1 MISEV
6 FTLQGIIV
14 FLACYIIGSFPTA
27 YILVRLKSQKDIT
40 KEGSGNVGTLNSFQV
55 SKSKRVGIA
64 VLLID
69 IIKGGLPIYLMLF
82 TFNIPY
88 PAIMLGALGLIVGH
102 NYPIWLKF
110 KGGRGLATGTG
121 IFVVLNF
128 YILAGWCLVWAL
140 VFFLIKKNVLV
151 ANTAATAG
159 IILFVTLVNIFPW
172 MQVNTTAVGYSTVYF
187 TVFSI
192 IITIV
197 ILIRHTD
204 VLKEFSPKELSAN
217 NDKSNK
223 S

>member
-1 MISEV
+1 MTEV
-6 FTLQGIIV
+6 FTLQSILA

-27 YILVRLKSQKDIT
+27 YILVKAKSNKDIT

-55 SKSKRVGIA
+55 SKSKRVGAA

-69 IIKGGLPIYLMLF
+69 IIKGGLPIYIMLF
-82 TFNIPY
+82 VLHIPFA
-88 PAIMLGALGLIVGH
+88 AIMVGALGLIVGH
-102 NYPIWLKF
+102 NYPIWLRF

-121 IFVVLNF
+121 IFIVLNYF
-128 YILAGWCLVWAL
+128 ILAGWCIIWAI
-140 VFFLIKKNVLV
+140 VFFLIKKNVLI

-159 IILFVTLVNIFPW
+159 IILLVALVNIFPW
-172 MQVNTTAVGYSTVYF
+172 MQVNTSVLGYSTVYF

-204 VLKEFSPKELSAN
+204 VLKEFSPN
-217 NDKSNK
+217 HDKSIK

>member
-1 MISEV
+1 MTEV
-6 FTLQGIIV
+6 FTLQSILV
-14 FLACYIIGSFPTA
+14 FLACYVIGSFPTA
-27 YILVRLKSQKDIT
+27 YILVKAKSNKDIT

-55 SKSKRVGIA
+55 SKSKRVGAA

-69 IIKGGLPIYLMLF
+69 IIKGGLPIYLMLYILS
-82 TFNIPY
+82 IPY

-102 NYPIWLKF
+102 NYPVWLKF

-121 IFVVLNF
+121 IFVVLNY
-128 YILAGWCLVWAL
+128 YILAGWCIIWAL
-140 VFFLIKKNVLV
+140 VFFLIKRNVLV

-159 IILFVTLVNIFPW
+159 IILFVALVNIFPW
-172 MQVNTTAVGYSTVYF
+172 MQLNNTVIGYSTVYF

-204 VLKEFSPKELSAN
+204 VLKEFSPKTETIQADT
-217 NDKSNK
+217 DKSN
-223 S
+223 